1 MEIEEIKETLL
12 GLDVS
17 TKTVGVT
24 LAVIDKDD
32 NVKVLQVTHLRPK
45 VSSKIKGTESL
56 FAKSNIIGKELE
68 RYKNYNIDKVI
79 IEEPLVGS
87 NNAETVAVLLR
98 YNGMISQLVYYTL
111 GIVPEFISSYDARKY
126 GFPQLMAVRKFNKKG
141 ETYDLKKIRK
151 SIKKNELV
159 LFGQYSFDCAKKL
172 ILWNIVSDMFP
183 DIEWQYN
190 KKGELK
196 DENFDA
202 SDSLVC
208 ILGYIG
214 KRKYGDMQPKI
225 LNAQE
230 TRRPDGSVLIEYQT
244 SFCGQTYSKTLELSS
259 EEVGDN

>member
-1 MEIEEIKETLL
+1 MNTIKNTLL

-24 LAVIDKDD
+24 LAIVDEED
-32 NVKVLQVTHLRPK
+32 NIQVLQVTHFRPK
-45 VSSKIKGTESL
+45 VSGKIKGTEAL
-56 FAKSNIIGKELE
+56 FAKSKIIGQELE
-68 RYKNYNIDKVI
+68 RYKKYNIDHVI

-87 NNAETVAVLLR
+87 NNSLTVATLLR
-98 YNGMISQLVYYTL
+98 YNGMISQLVYYIL
-111 GIVPEFISSYDARKY
+111 GVVPEFISSYDARKY
-126 GFPQLMAVRKFNKKG
+126 GFPQLMAVRKYNKKG
-141 ETYDLKKIRK
+141 EIYDIKHIRK

-172 ILWNIVSDMFP
+172 ILWNIVSGMFP
-183 DIEWQYN
+183 DIEWQYD

-225 LNAQE
+225 LNVQE

-244 SFCGQTYSKTLELSS
+244 SFCDQTYSKTLELSS
-259 EEVGDN
+259 EEVVDN